1 MAGAGPNVRTL
12 FMRPALFCVVF
23 SISLAMTAAANTA
36 APARALTVVLDF
48 RDSHSP
54 RAVTAMEHEI
64 ERILSAT
71 GVTLDWRI
79 RGESPPETSGTLVVV
94 RFKGRCVLE
103 PVGYLYDERGPLAF
117 TYSSDGQ
124 MQPFSEVACDRVV
137 TSVRSAM
144 FGGDYAHADQ
154 LFGRAL
160 GRVVAHELVHILSG
174 EATHGTAGVERR
186 ALSPDNLL
194 APVLELD
201 PADVERVRASL
212 KSVR

>member
-1 MAGAGPNVRTL
+1 
-12 FMRPALFCVVF
+12 MRPALFCVVF
-23 SISLAMTAAANTA
+23 TVSLAMTAAADTV

-48 RDSHSP
+48 RDPHSGP
-54 RAVTAMEHEI
+54 AVLAMEHEI
-64 ERILSAT
+64 EHILSGT

-94 RFKGRCVLE
+94 RFKGRCMLE
-103 PVGYLYDERGPLAF
+103 PVGYLYDERGPLAY
-117 TYSSDGQ
+117 TYSTDGQ

-137 TSVRSAM
+137 TSVRLGM

-174 EATHGTAGVERR
+174 EASHANAGVERR

-194 APVLELD
+194 APELRLE

-212 KSVR
+212 KSAR